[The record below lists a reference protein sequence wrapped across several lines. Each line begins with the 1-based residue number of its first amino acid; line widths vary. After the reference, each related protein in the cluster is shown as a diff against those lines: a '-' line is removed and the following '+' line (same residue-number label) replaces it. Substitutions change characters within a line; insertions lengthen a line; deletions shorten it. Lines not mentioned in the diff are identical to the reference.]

1 VDASSAEKEQV
12 QEQYFSSH
20 FFAEE
25 FFFPSQLLPEGPKK
39 SSRTRTMIPPV
50 QTLVRYDNPAP
61 ILPISNGISNGKKG
75 DVPKAAPV
83 SQTEDILNA
92 ILKPR
97 YATPVYAC
105 IRVLAT

>member
-1 VDASSAEKEQV
+1 
-12 QEQYFSSH
+12 
-20 FFAEE
+20 
-25 FFFPSQLLPEGPKK
+25 
-39 SSRTRTMIPPV
+39 MIPPV

-61 ILPISNGISNGKKG
+61 ILAISNGKKG

-97 YATPVYAC
+97 YATPLYPLHLIIAHV
-105 IRVLAT
+105 IVLRSAFAVTQSETGGSSITQLVLLVGSF

>member
-1 VDASSAEKEQV
+1 
-12 QEQYFSSH
+12 
-20 FFAEE
+20 
-25 FFFPSQLLPEGPKK
+25 
-39 SSRTRTMIPPV
+39 MIPPV

-61 ILPISNGISNGKKG
+61 ILPISNGKK

-97 YATPVYAC
+97 YATPLYA
-105 IRVLAT
+105 LH

>member
-1 VDASSAEKEQV
+1 
-12 QEQYFSSH
+12 
-20 FFAEE
+20 
-25 FFFPSQLLPEGPKK
+25 
-39 SSRTRTMIPPV
+39 MIPPV

-61 ILPISNGISNGKKG
+61 ILPISIVANGKKG

-97 YATPVYAC
+97 YATPLYA
-105 IRVLAT
+105 LH

>member
-1 VDASSAEKEQV
+1 
-12 QEQYFSSH
+12 
-20 FFAEE
+20 
-25 FFFPSQLLPEGPKK
+25 
-39 SSRTRTMIPPV
+39 MIPPV

>member
-1 VDASSAEKEQV
+1 
-12 QEQYFSSH
+12 
-20 FFAEE
+20 
-25 FFFPSQLLPEGPKK
+25 
-39 SSRTRTMIPPV
+39 MIPPV

-61 ILPISNGISNGKKG
+61 ILPISNGKKG